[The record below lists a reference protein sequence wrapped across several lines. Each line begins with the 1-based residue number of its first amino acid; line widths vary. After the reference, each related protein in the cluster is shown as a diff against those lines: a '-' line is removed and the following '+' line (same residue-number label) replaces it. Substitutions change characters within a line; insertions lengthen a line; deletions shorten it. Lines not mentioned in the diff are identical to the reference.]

1 MLQLEN
7 IEYQGYENEK
17 LTQLFKD
24 LGFQSLLDKI
34 GGDESSVIDVEDFDE
49 IDFEM
54 VEEVTEAMFSE
65 QNAFYVEVLD
75 GNYHYADIIGF
86 SLVNEKGHY
95 YIPTET
101 ALGSNYF

>member
-1 MLQLEN
+1 M
-7 IEYQGYENEK
+7 
-17 LTQLFKD
+17 
-24 LGFQSLLDKI
+24 DKI

-95 YIPTET
+95 YIPTEK
-101 ALGSNYF
+101 ALGSTFLRLGQKMKRRKRQSMMPNVRKYHSDIMEFI

>member
-1 MLQLEN
+1 
-7 IEYQGYENEK
+7 
-17 LTQLFKD
+17 
-24 LGFQSLLDKI
+24 
-34 GGDESSVIDVEDFDE
+34 
-49 IDFEM
+49 M

-101 ALGSNYF
+101 ALGSNAFKVAWQKMKRRKRQSMMLNVRKYHSDTRNSPKWGYFDLLLASYLANPSETD